1 VTDQQAPY
9 EPGDPDRSARRPP
22 ERHTDEQRWD
32 AVWSQF
38 GQPEPA
44 GAAAPPPPDPWAR
57 PPGSWDSAQQGQ
69 WDEAGQWHPWPPA
82 APPTWDRGPAAPPP
96 TWDGGAAAY
105 DAGPS
110 AQYSAYDAVPSG
122 RPPGPDPA
130 GATAADL
137 ASATLLRPREQVP
150 TRGWRRAVLKATG
163 GTVNPGP
170 SAQEKYHAQLVQQI
184 RTPVRGRHRIAVVS
198 LKGGI
203 GKTTT
208 AACLGLTL
216 AHYRGDRVVAIDANP
231 DAGTLAERLTGD
243 VTVTVSQLL
252 RALPTIT
259 SYTDVSAYTHLA
271 GRLQVVASEQD
282 PEMSHAF
289 DEEQYRAVVAVLERY
304 FNLIVTDSGTGL
316 LHSAMAGTLAL
327 ADSLVIVG
335 APSID
340 GSSRAAK
347 TLDWL
352 VAHGLGDLVA
362 RSVAVVNT
370 VRPATRELDLGAVRQ
385 HFALRCRTVVEIPYD
400 PHLVTG
406 GRIASSDLR
415 GRTAEA
421 YLELA
426 AAVAAGFALGR

>member
-1 VTDQQAPY
+1 MTDQQ
-9 EPGDPDRSARRPP
+9 EPSESGDPQWTPARPP
-22 ERHTDEQRWD
+22 ERHTDEQRWG

-38 GQPEPA
+38 DQPAQPGGAGPWPQGPPQPA
-44 GAAAPPPPDPWAR
+44 PPDPWAR
-57 PPGSWDSAQQGQ
+57 PDDRQPPPPQ
-69 WDEAGQWHPWPPA
+69 WDAWAPATQPWDGAPGYGAVPPGA
-82 APPTWDRGPAAPPP
+82 GPA
-96 TWDGGAAAY
+96 
-105 DAGPS
+105 S
-110 AQYSAYDAVPSG
+110 
-122 RPPGPDPA
+122 
-130 GATAADL
+130 ATAADL
-137 ASATLLRPREQVP
+137 ASATLLRPRDPVP
-150 TRGWRRAVLKATG
+150 AKGWRRALLKATG
-163 GTVNPGP
+163 GSVNPGP

-184 RTPVRGRHRIAVVS
+184 RTPIRGRHRIAVVS

-259 SYTDVSAYTHLA
+259 SYTDVSAYTYLA

-289 DEEQYRAVVAVLERY
+289 DEEQYRAVVGVLERY

-340 GSSRAAK
+340 GSSRAAM

-362 RSVAVVNT
+362 RSVAVVNS
-370 VRPATRELDLGAVRQ
+370 VRPATRELDLDAVRR

-406 GRIASSDLR
+406 GRITSGDLR

-426 AAVAAGFALGR
+426 AAVAAGFVASR